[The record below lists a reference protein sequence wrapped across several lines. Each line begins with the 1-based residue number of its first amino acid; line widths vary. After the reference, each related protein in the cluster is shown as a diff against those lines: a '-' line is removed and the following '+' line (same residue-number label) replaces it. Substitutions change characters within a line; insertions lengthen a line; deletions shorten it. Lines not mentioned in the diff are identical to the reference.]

1 MNINVKDFAS
11 TETKSCIG
19 AEIGMFVNGSVFDDF
34 PFILSAHDA
43 DGTSKLVKILRV
55 VDEVTPLASREQD
68 VRNEEAECVKL
79 VYSRFHCTHGQTH
92 NQSTS
97 THNWLQKQTAE

>member
-34 PFILSAHDA
+34 LSFSVL
-43 DGTSKLVKILRV
+43 TML
-55 VDEVTPLASREQD
+55 T
-68 VRNEEAECVKL
+68 VRP
-79 VYSRFHCTHGQTH
+79 S
-92 NQSTS
+92 
-97 THNWLQKQTAE
+97 W